1 MQQRLETTGAP
12 MMMMGVG
19 VKEAQELMMMRMMM
33 MLSRMMM
40 RSASL
45 VAVFILLQAAVGVAA
60 G

>member
-12 MMMMGVG
+12 MVMAVG